1 MHSKRISCEENAAE
15 TDEFDKVD
23 SELNSIIHQK
33 TRKSSSRT
41 SAENALNLL
50 GNLELSI
57 QALEQGLESLQRR
70 LMKTR
75 VSLLNIISH

>member
-1 MHSKRISCEENAAE
+1 MHSKRISCEENEAE

-23 SELNSIIHQK
+23 SELNSIIHQE

-70 LMKTR
+70 LIKTR